1 MRNRV
6 LLAAVAAAAI
16 GLTLAPLTAS
26 ASSHREAPLIAE
38 DPLADNTDLYTFQ
51 APDNPNNVVLVANY
65 VPFENPAGGPNFY
78 RFGDD
83 VRYQIHVD
91 NVGDGKSHV
100 TFTFR
105 FRTSTVDGTTFLY
118 NTPYVRD
125 GALTKQIAFDGSK
138 YLGWNRPQ
146 TYSVSVNRS
155 DGEDDSSSAVLGS
168 NLLTPPDVVGAASTG
183 DAAYYHT
190 LANAAI
196 HNLPGGVSVF
206 AGQRDDPF
214 YANLGPIFDI
224 LTLNPLSTTGGEDYL
239 NNENVHSIVLSV
251 PKSMI
256 KGPNDSV
263 IGVWATA
270 SRRQETVLSST
281 PPFKA
286 SEGNWVQVSRLGNPL
301 INEVVIGLGQKD
313 LFNASRPANDSQ
325 FLPRYQNPLL
335 ATYFNVLFGQG
346 VDTTNR
352 QDLVDILLR
361 GVNTLNRPAQWSAFA
376 DELRYNMDVPSF
388 GFPNGR
394 NLTENVVDTELNAVD
409 GAFCGFGGVIP
420 ACHAGANAG
429 QLHQGVSQDS
439 DHPTAQSTFPY
450 LNDPNMP

>member
-1 MRNRV
+1 MSW
-6 LLAAVAAAAI
+6 I
-16 GLTLAPLTAS
+16 S
-26 ASSHREAPLIAE
+26 DE
-38 DPLADNTDLYTFQ
+38 DPTS
-51 APDNPNNVVLVANY
+51 VVL
-65 VPFENPAGGPNFY
+65 G
-78 RFGDD
+78 R
-83 VRYQIHVD
+83 
-91 NVGDGKSHV
+91 
-100 TFTFR
+100 
-105 FRTSTVDGTTFLY
+105 
-118 NTPYVRD
+118 
-125 GALTKQIAFDGSK
+125 
-138 YLGWNRPQ
+138 
-146 TYSVSVNRS
+146 
-155 DGEDDSSSAVLGS
+155 
-168 NLLTPPDVVGAASTG
+168 NLLTPPDVVCSSSTAA
-183 DAAYYHT
+183 AAYDHG
-190 LANAAI
+190 LASAAI
-196 HNLPGGVSVF
+196 HTLDGGIRVW
-206 AGQRDDPF
+206 AGKRDDPF

-224 LTLNPLSTTGGEDYL
+224 LSLNPLSATGGEDYL

-270 SRRQETVLSST
+270 SRRQETVLSNT

-313 LFNASRPANDSQ
+313 LFNAGRPANDAQ

-361 GVNTLNRPAQWSAFA
+361 GVNTLNRPVQWSAYA
-376 DELRYNMDVPSF
+376 DELRYNMDVPGF

-420 ACHAGANAG
+420 TCHAGANSG
-429 QLHQGVSQDS
+429 QLHQGVRQAIE
-439 DHPTAQSTFPY
+439 HPTSHSSFPY

>member
-1 MRNRV
+1 MRKRA
-6 LLAAVAAAAI
+6 LLAVAAAAAM
-16 GLTLAPLTAS
+16 GLSIAPLSAS

-65 VPFENPAGGPNFY
+65 IPFENPAGGPNFY

-105 FRTSTVDGTTFLY
+105 FHTSTVDPTTFLY
-118 NTPYVRD
+118 NTPYVNSA
-125 GALTKQIAFDGSK
+125 GTLTKRIAFDGSK

-146 TYSVSVNRS
+146 TYSVSMSQTS
-155 DGEDDSSSAVLGS
+155 DDDASSVVLGS
-168 NLLTPPDVVGAASTG
+168 NLLTPPDVVGESSTG
-183 DAAYYHT
+183 DAAYYHG

-196 HNLPGGVSVF
+196 HNLSGGIQVW

-224 LTLNPLSTTGGEDYL
+224 LSLNPLSATGGQDYL
-239 NNENVHSIVLSV
+239 NGENVHSIVLSV
-251 PKSMI
+251 PKSMV

-270 SRRQETVLSST
+270 SRREETVLSNAA
-281 PPFKA
+281 PFKT
-286 SEGNWVQVSRLGNPL
+286 SEGEWVQVSRLGNPL
-301 INEVVIGLGQKD
+301 VNEVVIGLGQKD
-313 LFNASRPANDSQ
+313 LFNASRPASDSQ
-325 FLPRYQNPLL
+325 FLPRFTNPLL
-335 ATYFNVLFGQG
+335 AVYFNVLFAQG

-361 GVNTLNRPAQWSAFA
+361 GVNTLNRPKAWSAFA
-376 DELRYNMDVPSF
+376 DELRYNMDVPTF

-394 NLTENVVDTELNAVD
+394 NLTENVVDTELNAFD

-420 ACHAGANAG
+420 TCHAGANAG

-439 DHPTAQSTFPY
+439 DHPTTQSAFPY

>member
-6 LLAAVAAAAI
+6 LLAAVAAVAL
-16 GLTLAPLTAS
+16 GLSIAPLTAS

-65 VPFENPAGGPNFY
+65 IPFENPAGGPNFY

-83 VRYQIHVD
+83 VQYQIHVD
-91 NVGDGKSHV
+91 NVGDGRSHV

-105 FRTSTVDGTTFLY
+105 FHTSTVDPTTFLY
-118 NTPYVRD
+118 NTPYVSG
-125 GALTKQIAFDGSK
+125 GALTKRIAFDGTK

-146 TYSVSVNRS
+146 TYSVSVSRLS
-155 DGEDDSSSAVLGS
+155 EDDSSSVVLGR
-168 NLLTPPDVVGAASTG
+168 NLLTPPDVVGTSSTG
-183 DAAYYHT
+183 DAAYYHS

-196 HNLPGGVSVF
+196 HNLNGGIRVW

-224 LTLNPLSTTGGEDYL
+224 LSLNPLSATGGQDYL
-239 NNENVHSIVLSV
+239 NNLNVHSIVLSV
-251 PKSMI
+251 PKSMV

-263 IGVWATA
+263 IGVWASA
-270 SRRQETVLSST
+270 SRRSETVLSAT
-281 PPFKA
+281 PPFKS
-286 SEGNWVQVSRLGNPL
+286 SEGGWVQVSRLGNPL
-301 INEVVIGLGQKD
+301 VNEVVIGLGQKD

-325 FLPRYQNPLL
+325 FLPRFQNPLL

-346 VDTTNR
+346 VDTSNR

-361 GVNTLNRPAQWSAFA
+361 GVKTLNRPAAWSANA
-376 DELRYNMDVPSF
+376 DELRYNMNVPTF

-394 NLTENVVDTELNAVD
+394 NLTENVVDTELNAFD

-439 DHPTAQSTFPY
+439 DHATTQSVFPY
-450 LNDPNMP
+450 VNDPNMP